1 MKINFL
7 LISQYFLFYAEYS
20 YEQGLAGHFR
30 HVSIR
35 AKTLLMQQSTNK
47 TMMHVWQKVFNDFQ

>member
-35 AKTLLMQQSTNK
+35 LEFRLTC
-47 TMMHVWQKVFNDFQ
+47 VFFGQKPC